1 MSEGSMTEK
10 IRVRMAPS
18 PTGPIHVG
26 NLHTALFN
34 WLFARSQGGTFILR
48 FEDTDQ
54 ERSKAEWEEVIFQE
68 MKWLGL
74 DWDEG
79 PDIGG
84 PHDPYRQMQRLDLY
98 ERYARQ
104 LLESGHAYRCYCTPE
119 ELEAERGEAQKRGV
133 AYLYSRKCRHLTQ
146 EDCRRLEAEGRK
158 AVIRFAVPDGQVVA
172 FDDLIRGVIET
183 PSDSISDFIIVR
195 SNGIPIYN
203 FAVVIDDIT
212 MDITHVIRGEGHISN
227 TPVQVLIYQA
237 LGAKMPRI
245 GHVGHVLGTDRAKL
259 SKRNGDAYVGD
270 YRDRGYLPDALLNFM
285 ALLGWTPE
293 GGREFV
299 TKEEII
305 KEFDLGRVTKAA
317 AVFDLQKLE
326 WMNGNYIRQKSVDE
340 LADLC
345 LPFLQKARFVPMGV
359 TQKLRDKIKSIVALE
374 QERIKTL
381 SEIVPSTDFFFKD
394 PIEYDPDSVAKV
406 LVPEAMPTL
415 RQVRERLAGLK
426 TWDLPTVE
434 SSVRGFV
441 EESGHK
447 TKVVFQPI
455 RVAVTGRTVS
465 PPLFETMVILGKE
478 DTVKRIDQVLAGKV
492 LAGQ

>member
-1 MSEGSMTEK
+1 MAEK

-54 ERSKAEWEEVIFQE
+54 ERSKPEWEEVIFQE

-84 PHDPYRQMQRLDLY
+84 PFAPYRQMQRLDLY
-98 ERYARQ
+98 DRYARQ
-104 LLESGHAYRCYCTPE
+104 LLESRHAYRCYCTPE
-119 ELEAERGEAQKRGV
+119 ELEAERAEAQSKGI
-133 AYLYSRKCRHLTQ
+133 AYLYSRKCRNLSP
-146 EDCRRLEAEGRK
+146 EDGRRLETEGRK
-158 AVIRFAVPDGQVVA
+158 SVIRFAVPDGRTVA
-172 FDDLIRGVIET
+172 FEDLIRGVIET

-245 GHVGHVLGTDRAKL
+245 GHIGHVLGTDRAKL
-259 SKRNGDAYVGD
+259 SKRNGDAFVGD
-270 YRDRGYLPDALLNFM
+270 YRNRGYLPEALLNFM
-285 ALLGWTPE
+285 SLLGWTPE
-293 GGREFV
+293 GAREFV
-299 TKEEII
+299 TREEII
-305 KEFDLGRVTKAA
+305 KEFDLNRVTKAA

-326 WMNGNYIRQKSVDE
+326 WMNGNYIRQKSPGE

-345 LPFLQKARFVPMGV
+345 LPWLQKAGFVPMGV
-359 TQKLRDKIKSIVALE
+359 TPEIRDKIKAIVALE

-381 SEIVPSTDFFFKD
+381 AEIVPATDFFFKD
-394 PIEYDPDSVAKV
+394 QIDYDPDSVAKV
-406 LVPEAMPTL
+406 LTPDSMPAL

-426 TWDLPTVE
+426 TWDLPAVE
-434 SSVRGFV
+434 SLIRGLV
-441 EESGHK
+441 EETGLK
-447 TKVVFQPI
+447 TKAVFQPI

-465 PPLFETMVILGKE
+465 PPLFETMVILGKDE
-478 DTVKRIDQVLAGKV
+478 TLRRIDQVLTGLK
-492 LAGQ
+492 